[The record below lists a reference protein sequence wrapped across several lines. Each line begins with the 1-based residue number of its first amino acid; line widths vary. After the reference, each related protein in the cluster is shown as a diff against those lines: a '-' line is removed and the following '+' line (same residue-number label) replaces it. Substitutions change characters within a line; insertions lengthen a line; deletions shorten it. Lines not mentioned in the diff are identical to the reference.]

1 VNLVNDIHSTMK
13 LFQNFKGLDLPREKL
28 KDFKNVVPVQIALL
42 LTTFLAKGIMELFHT
57 PYSDKI
63 TELLF
68 FSILGV
74 YVFLLWD
81 MLRNYTKSR
90 TLLLFLLV
98 LIMGTFLTGVIF
110 VNPFIALLE
119 MREFRIVTCL
129 IMATLLMVETFV
141 VYFTIT
147 EIFKHDLSVSE
158 RMWGAACI
166 YLITGIAFGSVYE
179 IIDIIS
185 ISSLDFGIPLGTLH
199 FIKSISFS
207 FHILAGTG
215 ISYPCSELVTNITT
229 IESLWGNLFIVFVVG
244 RLLI

>member
-1 VNLVNDIHSTMK
+1 MK
-13 LFQNFKGLDLPREKL
+13 LFTNLKGIELTREKL
-28 KDFKNVVPVQIALL
+28 KDFKNVVPVQIGLL
-42 LTTFLAKGIMELFHT
+42 LSTFLAKGIMDLFNI
-57 PYSDKI
+57 PYRGII

-81 MLRNYTKSR
+81 MLRNYTKSKI
-90 TLLLFLLV
+90 LLLFLLV

-110 VNPFIALLE
+110 VNPFITLLE

-129 IMATLLMVETFV
+129 IMTTLLLVETFV
-141 VYFTIT
+141 IYFTTT
-147 EIFKHDLSVSE
+147 EIFKHDLSINE

-166 YLITGIAFGSVYE
+166 YLIAGFAFGSVYE
-179 IIDIIS
+179 VIDIIS
-185 ISSLDFGIPLGTLH
+185 INSLDFGIPLGTAH

-215 ISYPCSELVTNITT
+215 ISYPCSELITNITT

-244 RLLI
+244 RLLL

>member
-1 VNLVNDIHSTMK
+1 MK
-13 LFQNFKGLDLPREKL
+13 LFQNLKDIDLTREKL

-42 LTTFLAKGIMELFHT
+42 LVTLMAKGIMDLFNT
-57 PYSDKI
+57 PYRDKI
-63 TELLF
+63 TEMLF
-68 FSILGV
+68 FSILGI

-81 MLRNYTKSR
+81 MLRNYTKSKI
-90 TLLLFLLV
+90 LLLFLLV
-98 LIMGTFLTGVIF
+98 LIMGTFLLGVIF

-119 MREFRIVTCL
+119 LREFRIVTCL
-129 IMATLLMVETFV
+129 IMTALLLVETSV

-147 EIFKHDLSVSE
+147 EIFKHDLSINE

-166 YLITGIAFGSVYE
+166 YLITGIAFGSIYE

-185 ISSLDFGIPLGTLH
+185 IKSLDFGIPLGTLH

-207 FHILAGTG
+207 FHVLAGTG
-215 ISYPCSELVTNITT
+215 IAYPCTELITNITT

-244 RLLI
+244 RLLL

>member
-1 VNLVNDIHSTMK
+1 MK
-13 LFQNFKGLDLPREKL
+13 LFQNLKGIDLTRERL

-42 LTTFLAKGIMELFHT
+42 LATFLLKGILELFNT
-57 PYSDKI
+57 PYREKI
-63 TELLF
+63 TDMIF
-68 FSILGV
+68 FSILGI

-81 MLRNYTKSR
+81 MLRNYTKSKF
-90 TLLLFLLV
+90 LLLVLLI
-98 LIMGTFLTGVIF
+98 LIMGTFLVGVIF
-110 VNPFIALLE
+110 VNPFISLLE
-119 MREFRIVTCL
+119 LREFRIVTCF
-129 IMATLLMVETFV
+129 IMTTLLLVEFSV

-185 ISSLDFGIPLGTLH
+185 IKSLDFGIPLGTPH
-199 FIKSISFS
+199 FIKSICFS
-207 FHILAGTG
+207 FQIMAGTG
-215 ISYPCSELVTNITT
+215 ISFSCTELISNITT

-244 RLLI
+244 RLLL

>member
-1 VNLVNDIHSTMK
+1 MK
-13 LFQNFKGLDLPREKL
+13 LFQNLIGIELSREKL
-28 KDFKNVVPVQIALL
+28 KDFKKVVPLQIVLL
-42 LTTFLAKGIMELFHT
+42 LVTFLLKGIMDLFEI
-57 PYSDKI
+57 PYRNEI
-63 TELLF
+63 TELAF
-68 FSILGV
+68 FSILGI

-90 TLLLFLLV
+90 ALLLILLV
-98 LIMGTFLTGVIF
+98 LIMGTFILGVIF
-110 VNPFIALLE
+110 VNPFFPLLKPFP
-119 MREFRIVTCL
+119 FRIVTGI
-129 IMATLLMVETFV
+129 IMSNLLFVEVSV
-141 VYFTIT
+141 VYFTII
-147 EIFKHDLSVSE
+147 EIFKRELSINE

-185 ISSLDFGIPLGTLH
+185 ITSLDMNLPLGTLH

-207 FHILAGTG
+207 FHILSGADLT
-215 ISYPCSELVTNITT
+215 YPCSELIRNIAT